1 MITMDNLSDR
11 LKIYLL
17 EEGADLVGITSVD
30 SYGSAIEG
38 CSPTDILDDA
48 RSVITMVVSV
58 DAAGVEKGKAM
69 AAWRGKVFPLDEL
82 AFKASR
88 LLSREGYRA
97 MVVPSATHS
106 AFQALKGEM
115 SHKHAA
121 VMSGLGCIGK
131 CSLLVTPRFG
141 TRVALISV
149 VTDARLMPDEA
160 FEGDLCGDCSVCID
174 VCPVEET
181 INEEK
186 KEGYYMILKAQCVKC
201 YKCYTSCPVGME
213 EVGH

>member
-1 MITMDNLSDR
+1 MSDLSNR

-17 EEGADLVGITSVD
+17 EEGADLVGITSAD
-30 SYGSAIEG
+30 SFESALEG
-38 CSPTDILDDA
+38 CKPTDILEDA
-48 RSVITMVVSV
+48 RSVITMAVSV
-58 DAAGVEKGKAM
+58 NAAGVEKAKAM

-88 LLSREGYRA
+88 LLFREGYKA
-97 MVVPSATHS
+97 IVVPSATHS
-106 AFQALKGEM
+106 AFQALKGEI

-149 VTDARLMPDEA
+149 ITDAILTPDEA

-174 VCPVEET
+174 VCPVEGT

-186 KEGYYMILKAQCVKC
+186 KDGYYMIMKAQCVKC
-201 YKCYTSCPVGME
+201 YKCYTSCPVGMD